1 MPVPNDNATP
11 SPTTLHLC
19 LLHNDLQPLREE
31 FVEVFAKLHGAG
43 LLGQAKLLRFMKLWR
58 AVALAAGP
66 DLSWDLSAAL
76 APFLALSE
84 EDRGLLPALAIS
96 ESTEADCHARLRASI
111 AATSSKLRKS
121 TSFKQLDDG
130 CTALLVQTLDDA
142 GNLGYATNAVFD
154 QFFPSVAEMQHGV
167 EQLEGMAF
175 PLFSFA
181 SFLAPSDRPQW
192 YAGVM
197 EGFFRTDGRHSY
209 CTIIKVGEDGT
220 GVRAGME
227 RNLLACV

>member
-31 FVEVFAKLHGAG
+31 FLEVFAKLHGAG
-43 LLGQAKLLRFMKLWR
+43 LLGQAKRLRFMKLWR
-58 AVALAAGP
+58 TVSPAAGP
-66 DLSWDLSAAL
+66 ALSWDLYASL
-76 APFLALSE
+76 VPFLALSE

-96 ESTEADCHARLRASI
+96 QSAEGDCHAQLRASI
-111 AATSSKLRKS
+111 TATSSKLRQS

-130 CTALLVQTLDDA
+130 CTGLLVQTLDDA
-142 GNLGYATNAVFD
+142 GHLGYATNAIFD
-154 QFFPSVAEMQHGV
+154 QYFPNMAERQHGV

-175 PLFSFA
+175 PLFFFA
-181 SFLAPSDRPQW
+181 SFLAPSDRTQW
-192 YAGVM
+192 FAGIM

-209 CTIIKVGEDGT
+209 CTIIKVKEDGA
-220 GVRAGME
+220 GMRAGME
-227 RNLLACV
+227 